1 MGDGFLVTSI
11 GSNSTFIILYLYRE
25 VDVNYLVVDEM
36 INIKKLFD
44 YNCMF
49 SIGANL

>member
-1 MGDGFLVTSI
+1 M
-11 GSNSTFIILYLYRE
+11 E
-25 VDVNYLVVDEM
+25 VDYLVVDKM

-49 SIGANL
+49 SIGANLRCYLLKHG